1 MVYQFLKKINIDRP
15 YVFYIL
21 VFLILV
27 LPLTYINNHYYYKS
41 ITRIEKTEIFNLA
54 ITINSFSKTCM
65 ELSSNNTKRCISEI
79 KTLLD
84 NNADYYG
91 NLVTINNKG
100 GTMFSYDNRR
110 YPDSRSP
117 IRLSDNKRAVSA
129 IDALGGTLNI
139 TRNSIPNIWSS
150 VRRSVTFSIVD
161 VMKKDGIDKKWSYI
175 KSIAFPRSA
184 PFLSFLLLALVVVY
198 LLKKSILAQI
208 ELINEFE
215 AEELEEL
222 EDIGPNK

>member
-1 MVYQFLKKINIDRP
+1 MIYQFLKKINIDRP
-15 YVFYIL
+15 YVFYTL

-27 LPLTYINNHYYYKS
+27 LPLTYINNYYYYKS

-54 ITINSFSKTCM
+54 NTINSFSKTCI
-65 ELSSNNTKRCISEI
+65 ELSSNNTKKCIGEI

-91 NLVTINNKG
+91 NLVTINNEDAIL
-100 GTMFSYDNRR
+100 FSYDNRR
-110 YPDSRSP
+110 YSDSREP
-117 IRLSDNKRAVSA
+117 ISLGYNKRAVST
-129 IDALGGTLNI
+129 IDALSATLNI

-150 VRRSVTFSIVD
+150 VYRSITFSIVD
-161 VMKKDGIDKKWSYI
+161 VMKKDGIDKKWNYI

-184 PFLSFLLLALVVVY
+184 PFLSFLFLTLLVVY
-198 LLKKSILAQI
+198 LLKKSIIAQI

-222 EDIGPNK
+222 KDIKPNK

>member
-1 MVYQFLKKINIDRP
+1 
-15 YVFYIL
+15 
-21 VFLILV
+21 
-27 LPLTYINNHYYYKS
+27 
-41 ITRIEKTEIFNLA
+41 
-54 ITINSFSKTCM
+54 M

-100 GTMFSYDNRR
+100 ATILSYDNRR

-117 IRLSDNKRAVSA
+117 ISLSDNKRAVST
-129 IDALGGTLNI
+129 IDALDGVLNI
-139 TRNSIPNIWSS
+139 TRNSIPSIWPS
-150 VRRSVTFSIVD
+150 VYRSVTFSIVD
-161 VMKKDGIDKKWSYI
+161 IMKKDGIDKKWSYI
-175 KSIAFPRSA
+175 RSIAFPRSA